1 MVPLS
6 RSPNG
11 QFVGSSELI
20 INFACRWG
28 FNTDSYQWTQYDVM
42 LDVPQRPSWGAFVE
56 APEHGLAFYLN
67 GLVTNMSSA
76 ATAEA
81 NTAAA
86 DLGGMV
92 VLDLQNHTVFTP
104 PGTLC

>member
-1 MVPLS
+1 
-6 RSPNG
+6 
-11 QFVGSSELI
+11 
-20 INFACRWG
+20 
-28 FNTDSYQWTQYDVM
+28 M

-81 NTAAA
+81 NTPAA

-92 VLDLQNHTVFTP
+92 VLDLQNHTVLTHSP
-104 PGTLC
+104 QNLVLKACWTLSTLAGYE